1 MSSSRV
7 SSQTELEIAAAA
19 PSVRKFLLNVV
30 LALAIL
36 VLAGVAVAAG
46 LEFYMLSLR
55 PHPVAVSSSGF
66 AFSIRSASR

>member
-1 MSSSRV
+1 MSSPRV
-7 SSQTELEIAAAA
+7 SIQTELEIAAAA
-19 PSVRKFLLNVV
+19 PSVRKFLLKLV

-36 VLAGVAVAAG
+36 ALVGVVVVAG

>member
-1 MSSSRV
+1 MSSPRV
-7 SSQTELEIAAAA
+7 SIQTELEIAAAA
-19 PSVRKFLLNVV
+19 PSVRKFLLKLV

-36 VLAGVAVAAG
+36 ALVGVVVVAG
-46 LEFYMLSLR
+46 LEFYMLSLL